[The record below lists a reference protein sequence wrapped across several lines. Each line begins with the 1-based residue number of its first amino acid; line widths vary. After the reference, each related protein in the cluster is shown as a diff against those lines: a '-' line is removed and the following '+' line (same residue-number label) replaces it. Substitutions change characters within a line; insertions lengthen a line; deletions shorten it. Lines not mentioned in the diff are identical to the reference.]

1 MKKDYK
7 DLDAKASYVPFSA
20 DVLKQMWVFHER
32 AVVDWDGYKL
42 LERALSDAK
51 SGRQPLVLASST
63 PIVLLNIELVE
74 DIIAEHKR
82 SCVCY
87 EGMKYIG
94 WILEQYEPKAHL
106 VIPEEPN
113 SAMKEAF
120 LDGKV
125 LPAYVGSER
134 VALEPFVKAYN
145 LVIETAKKA
154 ASKVLS

>member
-1 MKKDYK
+1 MKKNYK
-7 DLDAKASYVPFSA
+7 DLDTKTTYVPFSA
-20 DVLKQMWVFHER
+20 DVLKQMWTSHER

-51 SGRQPLVLASST
+51 SGRQPLILAPGT

-74 DIIAEHKR
+74 DVIAEHKR

-106 VIPEEPN
+106 VLPEEPN
-113 SAMKEAF
+113 TAMKEAF
-120 LDGKV
+120 LEGKV
-125 LPAYVGSER
+125 LLAYVGSER
-134 VALEPFVKAYN
+134 VALEPFMKAYD
-145 LVIETAKKA
+145 LVVETAKKS